1 MNKLERQVRF
11 LKIYSLVLTLAIVVL
26 GFVAFQAAPRHE
38 RFAEIDAERINIVE
52 PDGKLVMTISDMA
65 HAPDAVIGGKTAKR
79 QGGNSPGFIF
89 YNQQGDE
96 DGGLYFHGGKNKD
109 GYSAGGGLL
118 FDQYQQD
125 QTIGIQYSEENG
137 KRGAAFHVWDRS
149 DTSLSELIPKL
160 EEIRKM
166 PAGPERDAAIKAMR
180 DSGQLG
186 AQRVFL
192 GKNPNREATLLL
204 ADPKGQTRIR
214 ASVDAAGNPKLEFL
228 DETGKVTYSLPPT
241 AKP

>member
-1 MNKLERQVRF
+1 MKSIERQLRY
-11 LKIYSLVLTLAIVVL
+11 LKIYSVVLTIALITVGL
-26 GFVAFQAAPRHE
+26 GAFQSAPRRQH
-38 RFAEIDAERINIVE
+38 FAEVDIERVNIVE
-52 PDGKLVMTISDMA
+52 PDGKLVMTISDLA
-65 HAPDAVIGGKTAKR
+65 HAPDAVLGGKTAKR

-109 GYSAGGGLL
+109 GSSAGGGLL

-125 QTIGIQYSEENG
+125 QTIGIQYGEENG
-137 KRGAAFHVWDRS
+137 RRSAAFHVWDRP
-149 DTSLSELIPKL
+149 DTPLVELMPKIDEVVKL
-160 EEIRKM
+160 
-166 PAGPERDAAIKAMR
+166 PAGPQRDAAIKSLR

-192 GKNPNREATLLL
+192 GKNPDRSAALLL
-204 ADPKGQTRIR
+204 ADSKGQPRLR

-228 DETGKVTYSLPPT
+228 DDAGKVLYSLPPV
-241 AKP
+241 KP